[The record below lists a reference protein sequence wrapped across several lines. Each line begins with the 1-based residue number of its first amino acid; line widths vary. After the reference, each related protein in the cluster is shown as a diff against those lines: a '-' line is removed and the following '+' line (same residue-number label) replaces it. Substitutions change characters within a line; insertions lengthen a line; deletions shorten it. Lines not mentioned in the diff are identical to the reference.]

1 MTSFELL
8 ALLNVVAAR
17 VRAEAVEAERRRIG
31 AELHDQVGQDLTYA
45 LLALGRL
52 ERDLPDELR
61 PRFDDAIAPIHAALS
76 DVGRLA
82 AGLRPAVLDELG
94 LRAGLAALASEASKD
109 AGLRVDTSLGDLA
122 GLSAD
127 QQLAVY
133 RVAQE
138 AITNVVRH
146 SGATRA
152 WLSTGR
158 EDGQAM
164 IRVGDNGNGIR
175 QTPGLGLAGMA
186 ERAALAGGTL
196 ELSSGADGTT
206 VTLRVPCA
214 SLLEETHDE

>member
-94 LRAGLAALASEASKD
+94 LRAGLAALAPKPP
-109 AGLRVDTSLGDLA
+109 R
-122 GLSAD
+122 
-127 QQLAVY
+127 
-133 RVAQE
+133 
-138 AITNVVRH
+138 
-146 SGATRA
+146 
-152 WLSTGR
+152 
-158 EDGQAM
+158 M
-164 IRVGDNGNGIR
+164 
-175 QTPGLGLAGMA
+175 PG
-186 ERAALAGGTL
+186 
-196 ELSSGADGTT
+196 
-206 VTLRVPCA
+206 CA
-214 SLLEETHDE
+214 STPLLATWQACPRISSWRCIALRRRPSPTSSVTPAPPGRG